1 MIHTLDF
8 EFFYEGKTF
17 MVTFDTEGAHPLQS
31 FLVNITMDGY
41 PIDDITLHTSHKILY
56 AMIET
61 RMRKVAE
68 DFWSRATISEKALS
82 MERKE
87 KFEKMPSLN
96 GIMDVIHDQ
105 ICKPYNDEIINAPK
119 NPFL

>member
-31 FLVNITMDGY
+31 FLVNITMDGF
-41 PIDDITLHTSHKILY
+41 PIDDIALHTSHKILY

-68 DFWSRATISEKALS
+68 DFWQNKYD
-82 MERKE
+82 RKE

-96 GIMDVIHDQ
+96 GIMDIIHNQ
-105 ICKPYNDEIINAPK
+105 ICKPYNESIINAPK